1 MSNITLSLDLPIKL
15 CLYVFLPT
23 FAIILLLRL
32 VLMLSL
38 KKLKQNDSNRYY
50 RVMSYYS
57 GFSAIIFTA
66 TLLIVTVFYAKYFC
80 SLIISKGLVDKYK
93 LIYYLVL
100 YLPLIPGLF
109 LIYYFIS
116 LFTIHRNVNDDKEIK
131 FAENDV
137 TNEEVTTKNIES
149 EKKLD
154 SEQSNNQGVSDGIEL
169 L

>member
-1 MSNITLSLDLPIKL
+1 
-15 CLYVFLPT
+15 
-23 FAIILLLRL
+23 
-32 VLMLSL
+32 ML
-38 KKLKQNDSNRYY
+38 
-50 RVMSYYS
+50 
-57 GFSAIIFTA
+57 I
-66 TLLIVTVFYAKYFC
+66 C

-131 FAENDV
+131 FVENDV